1 MNLKAKSSE
10 IYLLREGSKESVAD
24 MLTAGAVR
32 DIRGES
38 GGAEFSEDK
47 PRKGVENG
55 AT

>member
-1 MNLKAKSSE
+1 
-10 IYLLREGSKESVAD
+10 

-38 GGAEFSEDK
+38 GGTEFSEDK
-47 PRKGVENG
+47 PRKVVENG